1 MLFNAFELGQN
12 VKMKPTIVETES
24 IYSLGCQNLGD
35 DSPSK
40 DGVDDV
46 FSDTKLFLFL
56 TL

>member
-12 VKMKPTIVETES
+12 VKIKPTIVETES